1 MKKNLTD
8 VLKGFPSSFI
18 KDLSPERDCKET
30 KDFLIYF
37 YNIITLIEFAWA
49 FHSLQ
54 MIQEQWFAFNWP
66 CRFVKESEMKLDSNE
81 LNKERMDKYR
91 KMHYAK
97 QINLNIWQIN
107 AVKVSN
113 G

>member
-18 KDLSPERDCKET
+18 RDLSPERDCKET

-49 FHSLQ
+49 FS
-54 MIQEQWFAFNWP
+54 FFTDDP
-66 CRFVKESEMKLDSNE
+66 G
-81 LNKERMDKYR
+81 
-91 KMHYAK
+91 
-97 QINLNIWQIN
+97 
-107 AVKVSN
+107 AVICF
-113 G
+113 